1 VANATRALRIFTP
14 RFARH
19 DDRVA
24 RAFFKAGRG
33 VGTDLGIHA
42 WALAQI
48 WEIINTLGGVWGVGT
63 DLGIHAWALA
73 QIWEIIIFFGGI
85 WGVGTDLGNVTDR
98 WYRSDSKLGVG
109 TDLNEMIERWYRSE
123 RNDRALVQI

>member
-1 VANATRALRIFTP
+1 MTSENA
-14 RFARH
+14 
-19 DDRVA
+19 
-24 RAFFKAGRG
+24 
-33 VGTDLGIHA
+33 
-42 WALAQI
+42 ALAQI
-48 WEIINTLGGVWGVGT
+48 WEIINTLGGIWGVGT

-109 TDLNEMIERWYRSE
+109 TDLNEMIERWYRSVTT
-123 RNDRALVQI
+123 RL